1 MEGHN
6 ISIEDKEKMFFS
18 SIRNEIEGMVD
29 TKLHSLYVS
38 HPGIKIDSNKVEE
51 ECQMQFFDG
60 LSKMFESSI
69 KICGEFYEQL
79 KLDDAELY
87 GKVQSGLAPISEK
100 VVHCQSVRDLLELK
114 QKYLSKED
122 EKKIYSIGLKHFK
135 EEHFEAA
142 YLYFSFLSLLDAE
155 NAHIWLA
162 RGMVEQNLGK
172 HQEALGSYASSLSLA
187 PGHLVTYIQ
196 IMDTLL
202 LMKHFDEAHRV
213 YETFMREVNPDS
225 YSRNAFILSKLNVV
239 RSFLTQAAA

>member
-1 MEGHN
+1 MEGH
-6 ISIEDKEKMFFS
+6 ISTEDKEKMFFL

-29 TKLHSLYVS
+29 TKLHSLYEN
-38 HPGIKIDSNKVEE
+38 HPGKKMDSRKIEE
-51 ECQMQFFDG
+51 ECQIQFFDG
-60 LSKMFESSI
+60 LSKMFENSI

-79 KLDDAELY
+79 KLDDSELY
-87 GKVQSGLAPISEK
+87 AKVQSGLVPISEK
-100 VVHCQSVRDLLELK
+100 VVHCKSIRDLLELK
-114 QKYLSKED
+114 QNYLSKDD

-155 NAHIWLA
+155 NSHIWLA

-172 HQEALGSYASSLSLA
+172 YQDALGSYASSLSLS
-187 PGHLVTYIQ
+187 PRHLVTYIQ

-213 YETFMREVNPDS
+213 YETFMREVHPEN
-225 YSRNAFILSKLNVV
+225 YSRNSFIISKLNVV
-239 RSFLTQAAA
+239 RSFLTQAVA